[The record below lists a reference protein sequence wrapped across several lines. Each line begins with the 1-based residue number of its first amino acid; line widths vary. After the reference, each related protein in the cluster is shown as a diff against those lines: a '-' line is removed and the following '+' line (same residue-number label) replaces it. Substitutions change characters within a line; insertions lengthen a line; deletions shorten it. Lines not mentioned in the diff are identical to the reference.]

1 MPLQCDLG
9 RSALE
14 SPGQDANIP
23 CPERSIPR
31 ETQGK
36 VLAVLAK
43 FGKAVSQQPPH
54 LPRDSADPEEN
65 LHTGLVDT
73 SHLPTRFLACRD
85 KCAINSLSGL
95 ASFLRRSNGNELS
108 IEQQVVD
115 DF

>member
-31 ETQGK
+31 EMQGK

-43 FGKAVSQQPPH
+43 FGKAFSQQPPH
-54 LPRDSADPEEN
+54 LRRDSADPEEN
-65 LHTGLVDT
+65 L
-73 SHLPTRFLACRD
+73 FLACRD
-85 KCAINSLSGL
+85 KCAIDSVSGL
-95 ASFLRRSNGNELS
+95 ASLLRRSNSDELF
-108 IEQQVVD
+108 IEQQ
-115 DF
+115 